1 MFSIKTKSKSMRF
14 LKFIILMAA
23 VQCGAVDEKP
33 KSPTDAP
40 PPKPANEPSVEEV
53 QTIRKILELPP
64 ERLAKIRSAIERMEK
79 MSPEERKDFA
89 ATLAKLENAN
99 PDERKKALKDLRDKN
114 SSGGL
119 GAKVFEYHLKQLS
132 ADDAKQERAN
142 FVKLSSDERQQYI
155 RKLMEK
161 YSADLPKIRADGK
174 AKDKDR
180 DGDKDKD
187 KDKDGDGNKDGDRGG
202 HRRPPSP
209 PAEEPPAQ

>member
-1 MFSIKTKSKSMRF
+1 MKSKIMRYF
-14 LKFIILMAA
+14 TFIILMAA
-23 VQCGAVDEKP
+23 IQCGAADEKP
-33 KSPTDAP
+33 KSGADAP

-64 ERLAKIRSAIERMEK
+64 ERLAKMRSAMERIEK

-99 PDERKKALKDLRDKN
+99 PDERKKALKDLRDKT

-119 GAKVFEYHLKQLS
+119 GAKVFEYHLKQIS
-132 ADDAKQERAN
+132 ADEAKQERAN
-142 FVKLSSDERQQYI
+142 FVKLSADERQQYI

-174 AKDKDR
+174 S
-180 DGDKDKD
+180 KD
-187 KDKDGDGNKDGDRGG
+187 KDKDGDKDKEGDKDGERGG
-202 HRRPPSP
+202 HRRPSAGEGRPPAP
-209 PAEEPPAQ
+209 PAEAPPGQ